1 MIFDIIVV
9 VAIFFEIKSG
19 LHDGFIKGILKTA
32 GYIAG
37 AIAGLYFA
45 LQYDKSGWVILA
57 IFFGAGLGTYLGSL
71 VAKAL
76 KVTVIRGPLAWVDSL
91 AGGFLQGVKVL
102 VLAFM
107 IGTVL
112 LWAPW
117 STGQNAVAESKIYLK
132 ISTYA
137 PEIIQ
142 ELRHQIE
149 SRLQ

>member
-1 MIFDIIVV
+1 MIFDVIVV
-9 VAIFFEIKSG
+9 VALFFEVKSG
-19 LHDGFIKGILKTA
+19 LHDGFIKGILKTV

-45 LQYDKSGWVILA
+45 LQYDKSGWVIFA

-71 VAKAL
+71 LAKAL
-76 KVTVIRGPLAWVDSL
+76 KVTVIRGPLAWVNSL
-91 AGGFLQGVKVL
+91 TGGLLQGVKVL
-102 VLAFM
+102 ILAYI

-117 STGQNAVAESKIYLK
+117 STGQNTIAESKVYLK
-132 ISTYA
+132 INTYA
-137 PEIIQ
+137 PGVIQ